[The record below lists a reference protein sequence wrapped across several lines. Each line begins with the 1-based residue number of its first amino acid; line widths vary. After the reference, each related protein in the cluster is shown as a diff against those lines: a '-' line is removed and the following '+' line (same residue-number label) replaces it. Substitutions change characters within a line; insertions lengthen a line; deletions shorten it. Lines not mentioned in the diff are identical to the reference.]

1 LETITTQDL
10 YECAYYLSN
19 NCEIVSVTSVKL
31 SGQVTCQFAVS
42 GKELAELQ
50 AAYFKGNALINLFH
64 FRRKY
69 TQLMNYVS
77 EAKKKAKKEEKKLSV
92 PGETS
97 NFQGGAL

>member
-19 NCEIVSVTSVKL
+19 ECEIAAVEGVKL
-31 SGQVTCQFAVS
+31 SGQVTCQFVIS
-42 GKELAELQ
+42 GKNLAELQ

-77 EAKKKAKKEEKKLSV
+77 EAKKKAKKEQQLSRQPV
-92 PGETS
+92 GSDTEGGEV
-97 NFQGGAL
+97 